1 MCTCHVIFN
10 NIQNEF
16 LKFIYL
22 LPVFSLDLEIECV
35 PDELSQKA
43 QIAQIAQHTETTR
56 RINTSNRK
64 QFFVASSE
72 KQNCMQHPIAAHS
85 HPRQNHHQT

>member
-1 MCTCHVIFN
+1 MNFFKKKISLSI
-10 NIQNEF
+10 IQ
-16 LKFIYL
+16 
-22 LPVFSLDLEIECV
+22 SLDLEIGCV
-35 PDELSQKA
+35 PDELSQINVAQIA